1 VKPKILVVEDQ
12 FVEANNLQEIL
23 QLAGYPVCPIA
34 RSVAVAI
41 QTIERERPD
50 MVLVDIYLQGDRTG
64 IDLALY
70 LRERDIAFVF
80 VSANSNQQILDAAKK
95 TRPYGFL
102 VKPFRQKDVL
112 VMLDIAE
119 YLHRQEK
126 EAAERKKRAE
136 NGGRPVFDDACSHII
151 GISQNMAEVMNHVRV
166 VGPTDTSVLILG
178 ESGTGKEL
186 VARAIHDCSRRREKP
201 MVVINC
207 GALPENLIESELFG
221 HEKGAF
227 TNAAARK
234 TGKFELAEGGTIF
247 LDEIGE
253 LPLESQ
259 VKMLRVL
266 QEHEVEPIGGRLKK
280 VDVRVIAATNRN
292 LEAEVAAGRFRLDLY
307 YRLNVFPIEI
317 PPLRER
323 KADIL
328 SLANHFLKVF
338 ASRQAKTIGGYSPA
352 VVKQLLEY
360 PWPGNVRELENL
372 IERTVVLCKGPVID
386 NVLLPKAQKV
396 KNDTAVPKTMEENER
411 DHILSVLEQCNWKL
425 HGPGGAA
432 GVLDINE
439 STLRS
444 RMKKLGIQ
452 KNYIGRLRTF
462 LSRKSR
468 ITAPIST
475 PTLSS
480 AKWPVS

>member
-1 VKPKILVVEDQ
+1 MNKKILVVEDQ

-23 QLAGYPVCPIA
+23 QLAGYNVFPIA
-34 RSVAVAI
+34 RSVAAAI
-41 QTIERERPD
+41 QIIERQKPD

-70 LRERDIAFVF
+70 LRERDIPFVF

-112 VMLDIAE
+112 VMLDIAG
-119 YLHRQEK
+119 YLHSQEK
-126 EAAERKKRAE
+126 EAADRRMRSDASGKAA
-136 NGGRPVFDDACSHII
+136 FDNDYRHII
-151 GISQNMAEVMNHVRV
+151 GVSHNMAEVMNNVRI

-186 VARAIHDCSRRREKP
+186 IARAIHDCSLRREQP

-207 GALPENLIESELFG
+207 GALPQNLIESDLFG

-227 TNAAARK
+227 TNAATRK
-234 TGKFELAEGGTIF
+234 TGKFELADKGTIF

-253 LPLESQ
+253 LPLDAQ

-280 VDVRVIAATNRN
+280 VDVRIIAATNRN

-307 YRLNVFPIEI
+307 YRLNVFPVEV

-338 ASRQAKTIGGYSPA
+338 ASRQARAIGEFSPRA
-352 VVKQLLEY
+352 VQQLLEY

-372 IERTVVLCKGPVID
+372 IERTVLLSKATVID
-386 NVLLPKAQKV
+386 NVLLPKTQLAKTDV
-396 KNDTAVPKTMEENER
+396 PIPKTMEENER

-432 GVLDINE
+432 GVLNINE

-452 KNYIGRLRTF
+452 KNYIGR
-462 LSRKSR
+462 
-468 ITAPIST
+468 
-475 PTLSS
+475 
-480 AKWPVS
+480 